1 MVCMTNLTSVITIH
15 QHPSAGW
22 FPSPRF
28 VKKKNSTPSD
38 IRTYLI
44 IITTT
49 TIIILY
55 FPISTATNWGYNGVY
70 NGVSP
75 VLKLYPHPKNTPLIN
90 WPSYLHICCWYKS
103 SKVYSINIYI
113 YPLFWLR
120 SPMWNFRTKGQS
132 YGKDVT
138 IVVETQPRWK
148 WWQHQVWTRKKSPN
162 GRFIVGLPNITV
174 SRFLDII
181 YFLI

>member
-28 VKKKNSTPSD
+28 VKKNSTPSD
-38 IRTYLI
+38 IRTYVI

-55 FPISTATNWGYNGVY
+55 VPISTATNWGYNGVY

-113 YPLFWLR
+113 SPILVALPHVKLSHQGTVIRQRCDHRGGDAAPLEV
-120 SPMWNFRTKGQS
+120 
-132 YGKDVT
+132 VT
-138 IVVETQPRWK
+138 TPGLDAEEIPK
-148 WWQHQVWTRKKSPN
+148 W
-162 GRFIVGLPNITV
+162 
-174 SRFLDII
+174 
-181 YFLI
+181 